1 MSEDPKGQPD
11 DAEDAKSGRE
21 KVEDGIRQGIGVLS
35 AFKDALEET
44 IHEARE
50 RGDLS
55 ADRAKTVMKDALQ
68 RAQTAAEGA
77 RDRIE
82 FSNPAEVEALRH
94 AVDSIRVRVGE
105 LEESVFGESK
115 DASSAQSKEDTQE
128 DGSESS
134 SSS

>member
-1 MSEDPKGQPD
+1 MSEDPKAQRD
-11 DAEDAKSGRE
+11 DSEDEKSGRE
-21 KVEDGIRQGIGVLS
+21 KVEDGIRQGLGVLS

-55 ADRAKTVMKDALQ
+55 ADRAKAVMKDALE

-77 RDRIE
+77 RERIE
-82 FSNPAEVEALRH
+82 FSSPEEVQALKD
-94 AVDSIRVRVGE
+94 AVESIRVRVGE

-115 DASSAQSKEDTQE
+115 EGDTPE
-128 DGSESS
+128 DGPESS
-134 SSS
+134 STS